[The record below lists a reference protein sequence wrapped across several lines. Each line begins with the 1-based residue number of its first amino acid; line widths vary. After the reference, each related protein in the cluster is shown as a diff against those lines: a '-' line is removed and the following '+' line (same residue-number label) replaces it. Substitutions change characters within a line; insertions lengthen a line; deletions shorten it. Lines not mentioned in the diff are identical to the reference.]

1 MGYVEGLDRR
11 FVDDGGAYGADARSG
26 ARGNAANAYDCGEDC
41 RRAEAARLFQPLL
54 GCEAGKIVAGNRY
67 MEQRISVPERAAGG
81 PWAGRPPGGPRAARR
96 ETVSAR
102 PAGRAGRACPPRK
115 TPIP

>member
-26 ARGNAANAYDCGEDC
+26 ACGNAANAYDCGEDC

-54 GCEAGKIVAGNRY
+54 GCETGKIVAGNRY

-81 PWAGRPPGGPRAARR
+81 DRREGHRAGSRAARR
-96 ETVSAR
+96 DTSRAPRAEWA
-102 PAGRAGRACPPRK
+102 AGP
-115 TPIP
+115 